1 MADNGK
7 TISLSEM
14 LEAIEKGVQI
24 ERMNTVKVMLRLMK
38 EGEIDK
44 DTYDWVAY
52 RRVTLEMDGE
62 VEP

>member
-1 MADNGK
+1 M
-7 TISLSEM
+7 SLSEM

-38 EGEIDK
+38 KGEIDK